1 VAKDTENL
9 WIHFPWEFENTQQY
23 ITE

>member
-1 VAKDTENL
+1 AKDSENL

-23 ITE
+23 ITD